1 MTMTTPYQDLLA
13 KAAQARKAT
22 DMQRESAA
30 QIAQEAAANRQAP
43 APPPAGQGAPDVS
56 P

>member
-13 KAAQARKAT
+13 KAAEARKAT
-22 DMQRESAA
+22 DLQRQSAA

-43 APPPAGQGAPDVS
+43 SPPPAGQGAPNVN